1 MGMDNQLMAMTNY
14 SNKPLLNKEY
24 VDSLWAIDNGET
36 FGEIIE
42 ISREI
47 MPVAIEELA
56 QTFKIKDLDSLEII
70 LHKLKGSA
78 GTIGAQKME
87 SLVEEIRLAAKEPS
101 YDSSKDLEQL
111 RVLAN
116 QSLKAL
122 SETAYK

>member
-1 MGMDNQLMAMTNY
+1 
-14 SNKPLLNKEY
+14 
-24 VDSLWAIDNGET
+24 
-36 FGEIIE
+36 
-42 ISREI
+42 